1 MLQDTLRWQHSQLA
15 HQESQDA
22 LGDRRRD
29 DLNHA
34 CRPAA
39 EANFIDYEA
48 EPEASNI
55 DLFWDFSLLVNE
67 PGG

>member
-34 CRPAA
+34 CRPPA